1 MQETV
6 LKIRYFGRGLSK
18 SFKNLTL
25 FFISNSIPFNEQDHE
40 KRGLKLVNSGKKG
53 KKLQNFEYEK
63 RGLKLVN
70 SGKKGKKLQNFEY
83 LENKNS
89 FSDERKRVF
98 HSFEGLSFGEKI
110 CNSGQ
115 KL

>member
-1 MQETV
+1 MEEDYQKA
-6 LKIRYFGRGLSK
+6 LI
-18 SFKNLTL
+18 TL

-53 KKLQNFEYEK
+53 KKLQNFEY
-63 RGLKLVN
+63 
-70 SGKKGKKLQNFEY
+70 

-89 FSDERKRVF
+89 FSDEIKRVF

>member
-40 KRGLKLVNSGKKG
+40 KRGLKL
-53 KKLQNFEYEK
+53 E
-63 RGLKLVN
+63 N

-98 HSFEGLSFGEKI
+98 HSFEGLAFGEKI

>member
-6 LKIRYFGRGLSK
+6 LKVRYFGRGLSK

-53 KKLQNFEYEK
+53 KKLQNFEY
-63 RGLKLVN
+63 
-70 SGKKGKKLQNFEY
+70 

-89 FSDERKRVF
+89 FSDEIKRVF

>member
-53 KKLQNFEYEK
+53 KKLQNFEY
-63 RGLKLVN
+63 
-70 SGKKGKKLQNFEY
+70 